1 MLNVLES
8 ALSVNASAFT
18 TTQMESITTA
28 ITSAVGSI
36 VDTFVG
42 VLPVIA
48 VICGVLWGIRFIL
61 HQFNKLY

>member
-1 MLNVLES
+1 MLLD
-8 ALSVNASAFT
+8 AVNTGAAAFT

-48 VICGVLWGIRFIL
+48 IICGVLWGIRFIL

>member
-1 MLNVLES
+1 MLDLVL
-8 ALSVNASAFT
+8 LGTSAFT
-18 TTQMESITTA
+18 TNQMTDITGA

-36 VDTFVG
+36 VDTFIG

-48 VICGVLWGIRFIL
+48 IICGVLWGIRFIL